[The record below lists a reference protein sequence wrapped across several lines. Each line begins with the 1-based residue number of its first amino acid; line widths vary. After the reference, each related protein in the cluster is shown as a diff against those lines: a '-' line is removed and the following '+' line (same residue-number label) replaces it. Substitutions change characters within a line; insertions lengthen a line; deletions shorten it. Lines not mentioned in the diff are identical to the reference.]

1 MGNLPKAPG
10 YNFVDTNLGRV
21 FSRDRTYNMDTITDS
36 QIERLI
42 EKNPKYWGAK
52 FERVQVKA
60 KAIRK
65 ADAGE
70 DVAKTEESSEV

>member
-21 FSRDRTYNMDTITDS
+21 FSRDRLYNMDTITDS

-60 KAIRK
+60 KATRK
-65 ADAGE
+65 AETE
-70 DVAKTEESSEV
+70 DTAKTEESSEV